1 MNIFFTEV
9 VKDIW
14 TGHVGIGC
22 IFAGFKG
29 KGLCAMFIIALLSF
43 VNNKKLNNTSKE
55 LMKAFVFI
63 LFLFVFWVFFLI
75 NRFIEWLIM
84 CMCLQLIIL
93 FIGADMS

>member
-29 KGLCAMFIIALLSF
+29 KGLCAIFIIALLSF

-55 LMKAFVFI
+55 LMKTFVFI
-63 LFLFVFWVFFLI
+63 LFLFVFGVFFF
-75 NRFIEWLIM
+75 N
-84 CMCLQLIIL
+84 
-93 FIGADMS
+93 

>member
-1 MNIFFTEV
+1 MNIFSEV

-63 LFLFVFWVFFLI
+63 LFLFVLGFVFLI
-75 NRFIEWLIM
+75 NRFIEWLI
-84 CMCLQLIIL
+84 MCLQLIIL